1 MGLVDSCH
9 GSFRDEDK
17 RKHIMRLSTGSS
29 REPIY
34 EVDDRA
40 LSINIVQ
47 HATPPLG

>member
-1 MGLVDSCH
+1 MGVLERKIKES
-9 GSFRDEDK
+9 
-17 RKHIMRLSTGSS
+17 KHIMRLSTGSS

-40 LSINIVQ
+40 LSINIIQ